1 MHINKLC
8 RVHLMDRICRAD
20 CRTRR
25 STGEHW
31 VMLTDRHQP
40 PVHCDLSPTYGI
52 CWLKVPSHP
61 FDRRKCVFNRQDRQT
76 VCTGLVPLFDRGS
89 RGVAYYWSQ
98 IFNCLSRS
106 LFSQKTWYFVT
117 TGLIMVERC
126 AGMLLDGCCVSCMSC
141 FFLCQNVLNSNISYT
156 QCAVCSCESCSTSAV
171 PLFRC
176 FTLH

>member
-40 PVHCDLSPTYGI
+40 PVHCDRSPTYGI

-76 VCTGLVPLFDRGS
+76 VFTGLVPLFDRDS
-89 RGVAYYWSQ
+89 RGVALLLVSN
-98 IFNCLSRS
+98 NCPSRS
-106 LFSQKTWYFVT
+106 LFSQKSWHFVT
-117 TGLIMVERC
+117 TRLIWLRDMQ
-126 AGMLLDGCCVSCMSC
+126 GCCWMDAVFRVCLVSFCVKMCWIQTYHIRSV
-141 FFLCQNVLNSNISYT
+141 LC
-156 QCAVCSCESCSTSAV
+156 VCSYESCSTSTV

-176 FTLH
+176 FM